1 MNNTLSFSKIEFL
14 LILVSIVYGFCIVD
28 LFDNWARMLRRSV
41 YYWETTTWSIILFLC
56 IAFLWYNAWDNV
68 GRIAET
74 SVNYVLALLPPICF
88 FVLTSLLFPDKTS
101 QETLKAAFHRNRKKF
116 FLTLAG
122 ILFMIIVS
130 SNMTGDPKYHINMG
144 RGFFFAASLLLAFID
159 RESLRALVA
168 ALAFCWFGY
177 LLTDPYSQVSP

>member
-101 QETLKAAFHRNRKKF
+101 QETLKAAWANAGLANNAISCDSSSGRLLKKAVAPMGWSGE
-116 FLTLAG
+116 LPP
-122 ILFMIIVS
+122 MIFIPR
-130 SNMTGDPKYHINMG
+130 T
-144 RGFFFAASLLLAFID
+144 SL
-159 RESLRALVA
+159 
-168 ALAFCWFGY
+168 
-177 LLTDPYSQVSP
+177 